1 MFFIALEFPKY
12 QDQVIETIKSQEY
25 KVTYKHPVLT
35 TEEIIM
41 GINRANFLW
50 NNYEL
55 SMNIS
60 TQDTSLMIFYGGSVP
75 GKFRRE
81 FYRKEDLC
89 ADVRKALEREVS
101 RRRIKKKVIPLPK
114 H

>member
-1 MFFIALEFPKY
+1 MTLLILEFPNY
-12 QDQVIETIKSQEY
+12 QKQVITTIKSQEY

-50 NNYEL
+50 NNYQL
-55 SMNIS
+55 LNIDS
-60 TQDTSLMIFYGGSVP
+60 EDTTLVLFVGGSVP

-81 FYRKEDLC
+81 FYRKEELC
-89 ADVRKALEREVS
+89 ADIREALRQEMDS
-101 RRRIKKKVIPLPK
+101 